1 MKPNPSARIL
11 ALPVLIAAAALLVF
25 TSLPALALIVPVAQ
39 DTYSNKSGKLTSTA
53 GSATSLA
60 VSDKQVALLEFN
72 LALLNVVPAAI
83 SPANVQS
90 ALLQLYFVKTSTDAV
105 LTVQAVSTP

>member
-1 MKPNPSARIL
+1 MKTKLSLITLL
-11 ALPVLIAAAALLVF
+11 ASALLAF
-25 TSLPALALIVPVAQ
+25 TSLPATALIVPVAQ